1 MVWLIKKL
9 LKGELLVVKLKSSL
23 RKIFGRHHDL
33 INRYGI
39 YLSRRWSYACI
50 CSICR
55 NRHNPVLL
63 SPYHRTFNKSIT
75 MTTVPLMEQV
85 PFWVECHWWSRYRF
99 EWSATDGAGT
109 VLSGVLVV
117 QSLVF
122 CILST
127 IVCFLGH
134 CIVCPLSMFVSYPLA
149 SFNFFFH
156 KFFVSYQHKA
166 VEIS

>member
-1 MVWLIKKL
+1 MTWLTATEYIL
-9 LKGELLVVKLKSSL
+9 GVDDHMHVNVPFVVIVTILS
-23 RKIFGRHHDL
+23 FFPL
-33 INRYGI
+33 IIGPLTRVPWWPRCHWWSRYRFEWSATDGSGTV
-39 YLSRRWSYACI
+39 LSG
-50 CSICR
+50 
-55 NRHNPVLL
+55 
-63 SPYHRTFNKSIT
+63 
-75 MTTVPLMEQV
+75 VPLMEQV
-85 PFWVECHWWSRYRF
+85 PFWVECHWWIRYRF
-99 EWSATDGAGT
+99 KWSATDGAGT
-109 VLSGVLVV
+109 VLSGVFVV